1 MGVIYTC
8 IFENIFKNWASLV
21 AQMVK
26 DLPVMQQKSL
36 HQNDPWR
43 RAQQPTPVF
52 LPGES
57 DEQMS
62 LSRNSSWG
70 RKESDTIKQ

>member
-36 HQNDPWR
+36 QQNDPLEKGTATHSSILAWR
-43 RAQQPTPVF
+43 IR
-52 LPGES
+52 
-57 DEQMS
+57 
-62 LSRNSSWG
+62 
-70 RKESDTIKQ
+70 

>member
-21 AQMVK
+21 VQMVK
-26 DLPVMQQKSL
+26 GLPAIQQKSL
-36 HQNDPWR
+36 DQDDLLEKGR
-43 RAQQPTPVF
+43 QATPVF

-57 DEQMS
+57 DEQGS

-70 RKESDTIKQ
+70 CKQSDTTKQ